1 MAEGGAEM
9 AISSSLV
16 ALGTTIG
23 IFALLAIGMNIKF
36 GYTGL
41 LEIGHVAFYLLGAYV
56 TALLVLRPAGQNPGQ
71 IYILGLNW
79 PWIPAIIGG
88 VIVAAVIGALVA
100 LPAIRL
106 REDYLAITLLGMA
119 FIVQQIFRSERW
131 LANGPRALAG
141 FERPLTDLFPLPG
154 EGLLSVITFGII
166 LFILWTAGTYA
177 MAAIGD
183 IRSAQGLR
191 ERIVHLLLAVF
202 SLGIGYLLARRARRE
217 GTSPNPRPA
226 VFAGVVVGI
235 VGMVLAF
242 ATPSALNDGVALVTL
257 GVFSVFTWVLGGVLY
272 TTYYSELTRRDHV
285 YGVAASLAFL
295 ATFLPLVL
303 FGKSSDPLLSIVAL
317 LLTGVLLAAF
327 FYGLY
332 RLAGRWTDYSDVSMI
347 RIIGVA
353 AVWLFLLRYWIISNL
368 GVITQTNGVLVALGN
383 TIQNLI
389 WLLRFD
395 QNLGVIFGYS
405 RFFFVMVL
413 LALAFAYYIA
423 ETTVTSPF
431 GRVLKAVREDEDVA
445 TALGKNAFS
454 YKVQSMALGSGIAAL
469 AGGLTAIQFQSLT
482 WSIFRVEITFIV
494 LLMVIIGGTANNRGA
509 ILGAAIYWGFARGT
523 TDIAAFFPSAAGSS
537 IIALRRVIIGALLI
551 IILYYRPEGLWGEES
566 GVSIE

>member
-1 MAEGGAEM
+1 M
-9 AISSSLV
+9 AISSTLV
-16 ALGTTIG
+16 AMGTTIG

-56 TALLVLRPAGQNPGQ
+56 TALLVLPPAGQNPGQ

-154 EGLLSVITFGII
+154 DGALSAVMLGIV

-183 IRSAQGLR
+183 IRTAEGLR
-191 ERIVHLLLAVF
+191 EKVVHLLMAVF
-202 SLGIGYLLARRARRE
+202 SLGVGYLLARRSKRE
-217 GTSPNPRPA
+217 SNSPNPRPA
-226 VFAGVVVGI
+226 VLAGVVVGI
-235 VGMVLAF
+235 VGTIIAL
-242 ATPSALNDGVALVTL
+242 ATPAGLNDGVVLVTI
-257 GVFSVFTWVLGGVLY
+257 GVFSLLTWVLGGVLY
-272 TTYYSELTRRDHV
+272 NAYYRELTRRDHL
-285 YGVAASLAFL
+285 YGIAAALVFL
-295 ATFLPLVL
+295 ATFVPLVL
-303 FGKSSDPLLSIVAL
+303 FGKSNDPLLSMVAL
-317 LLTGVLLAAF
+317 LLTGGLLAVY

-332 RLAGRWTDYSDVSMI
+332 RLAFRWSDFSDVSMI
-347 RIIGVA
+347 RIVGVA
-353 AVWLFLLRYWIISNL
+353 AVWLFLFWYWILSNL
-368 GVITQTNGVLVALGN
+368 GTITEANGIAVALGN

-395 QNLGVIFGYS
+395 QNLGIIFGYS

-413 LALAFAYYIA
+413 LTLAIAYYVA
-423 ETTVTSPF
+423 EVTVTSPF

-509 ILGAAIYWGFARGT
+509 ILGAVIYWGFARGT

>member
-1 MAEGGAEM
+1 M

-23 IFALLAIGMNIKF
+23 IFALLAIGMNVKF

-41 LEIGHVAFYLLGAYV
+41 LEIGHVAFYLLGAYM

-71 IYILGLNW
+71 IYILGLSW

-88 VIVAAVIGALVA
+88 VIFAGLIGALVA

-106 REDYLAITLLGMA
+106 REDYLAIVLLGMA

-141 FERPLTDLFPLPG
+141 FERPLTGLFPLPG
-154 EGLLSVITFGII
+154 DTALSAILFGIMV
-166 LFILWTAGTYA
+166 FILWTAGTYA
-177 MAAIGD
+177 MAAVGD
-183 IRSAQGLR
+183 IRSTNGMRQR
-191 ERIVHLLLAVF
+191 VIHLFLAVTT
-202 SLGIGYLLARRARRE
+202 LGVGYLLARRAHR
-217 GTSPNPRPA
+217 SDDDPNPRPA
-226 VFAGVVVGI
+226 ILAGVVMGLVAA
-235 VGMVLAF
+235 VLAL
-242 ATPSALNDGVALVTL
+242 ATPASLNDGVALITI
-257 GVFSVFTWVLGGVLY
+257 GVFSLFTWILGGILFSA
-272 TTYYSELTRRDHV
+272 YYGEFTRRDHL
-285 YGVAASLAFL
+285 YGLGASLAFL
-295 ATFLPLVL
+295 ATFLPLVAL
-303 FGKSSDPLLSIVAL
+303 GRLESPLLSIAGML
-317 LLTGVLLAAF
+317 ATGVLLGVF

-332 RLAGRWTDYSDVSMI
+332 RLAPRWSDFSDVSMI
-347 RIIGVA
+347 RIVGVA
-353 AVWLFLLRYWIISNL
+353 AVWLFIFRYWIISNL
-368 GVITQTNGVLVALGN
+368 GRITQPNGVATAIGN
-383 TIQNLI
+383 TIQNVF
-389 WLLRFD
+389 WLVRFD
-395 QNLGVIFGYS
+395 PNLGVIFGYS

-413 LALAFAYYIA
+413 VTLGIAYYVA
-423 ETTVTSPF
+423 EVTVTSPF

-454 YKVQSMALGSGIAAL
+454 YKVQSMALGSAIAGL